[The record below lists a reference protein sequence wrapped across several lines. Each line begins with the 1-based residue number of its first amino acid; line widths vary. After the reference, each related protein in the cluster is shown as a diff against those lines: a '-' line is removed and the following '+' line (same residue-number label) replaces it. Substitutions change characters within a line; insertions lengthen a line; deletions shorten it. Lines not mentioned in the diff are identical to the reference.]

1 MFSEAVG
8 LLEQV
13 GFKPSPKLSS
23 TYQSDWWFANLNFS
37 LSSKIF
43 RFKLTGISV
52 TNKPVEPINQVGHI
66 TMKMV
71 M

>member
-23 TYQSDWWFANLNFS
+23 VS
-37 LSSKIF
+37 
-43 RFKLTGISV
+43 
-52 TNKPVEPINQVGHI
+52 
-66 TMKMV
+66 
-71 M
+71 